1 MKAKF
6 FLLVIAIAFTG
17 YSMVQA
23 QSTSSQLDG
32 KKFRIEL
39 SKTGST
45 EVPIVQTLVFSNSM
59 MQTPDFNS
67 LGFKESKAYVK
78 PTEDY
83 FTWTS
88 TINSEKE
95 GVMGWQGS
103 VKGDKIEGTC
113 TWRRAGAQPVQYTFT
128 GTAVK
133 TSAK

>member
-1 MKAKF
+1 MKAKI

-17 YSMVQA
+17 YSMVRA

-32 KKFRIEL
+32 KKYRIEL

-45 EVPIVQTLVFSNSM
+45 EAPIAQTLVFTNSM
-59 MQTPDFNS
+59 MQTPGFNS

-83 FTWTS
+83 FTWMS
-88 TINSEKE
+88 TVNSEKE

-103 VKGDKIEGTC
+103 VKGDKIEGSC
-113 TWRRAGAQPVQYTFT
+113 TWRRAGAQPIQYTFT
-128 GTAVK
+128 GTEIKASGK
-133 TSAK
+133 